1 MIDVLKSNRYI
12 IAVNLGE
19 VGNDVSTQTWQ
30 RLVQAIPDTNV
41 SFMYA
46 SEHQAG
52 PQVIAK
58 LKALVK
64 ANKDKNTSSKADW
77 RSIDFSEDITK
88 MWWNPTNSKLF
99 LVFNTNTCSARLA
112 PL

>member
-1 MIDVLKSNRYI
+1 MFFTCKTSTWTDCMIDVLKSNKHI

-19 VGNDVSTQTWQ
+19 VGENVSAQTWW

-52 PQVIAK
+52 PQVTAE

-64 ANKDKNTSSKADW
+64 ANKDFRFGW
-77 RSIDFSEDITK
+77 F
-88 MWWNPTNSKLF
+88 W
-99 LVFNTNTCSARLA
+99 
-112 PL
+112 